1 MAGFLRGGVWN
12 RRSGAGIPVEHLD
25 GVWNGGVRTPAEV
38 DPPAELIQ
46 GYQTP
51 GLFSVAEICSWLP
64 RLAFSPAT
72 CRFWLVTTRSSV
84 FYYCSD
90 KISDKKQGCFFSQ
103 LQFEEI

>member
-1 MAGFLRGGVWN
+1 MRLEQRFPTLRLGDEN
-12 RRSGAGIPVEHLD
+12 
-25 GVWNGGVRTPAEV
+25 PAEV

-46 GYQTP
+46 GYQAP
-51 GLFSVAEICSWLP
+51 GLFLVDEICSWLP

-90 KISDKKQGCFFSQ
+90 KISDKEQVVVFFFSQ